1 MNQHSPGAEA
11 RYSDRI
17 YTRLQ
22 RALAPGLRNSQYQY
36 AERLR
41 LHGARAHSWLDLGCG
56 RYTVP
61 DWAAASVRMLSPLVG
76 IDMDPEALRKNAL
89 VRFKVVANGE
99 ALPFADASFDLVT
112 ANMVLEHVAEPDRLF
127 REVSR
132 VLVPDG
138 VFLTHTPNRSGYTT
152 ILTRV
157 IPPGMRTAL
166 AGVLHGRQPEDVYPT
181 HYRANSA
188 HTLRSLAHDTG
199 FAMSTVE
206 YVLSSPQLIRIPP
219 LLMIEMLLIA
229 GLTSDAL
236 ATLRPCLLATFR
248 RGTDDPALIRSE
260 R

>member
-1 MNQHSPGAEA
+1 MNQQWPAAYA

-17 YTRLQ
+17 YTRLK
-22 RALAPGLRNSQYQY
+22 RTLAPDLCNSQYLY
-36 AERLR
+36 AEQLR
-41 LHGARAHSWLDLGCG
+41 VHGSRARSWLDLGCG

-61 DWAAASVRMLSPLVG
+61 DWAAATVEMLSPLVG
-76 IDMDPEALRKNAL
+76 VDMDLEALRKNSL
-89 VRFKVVANGE
+89 VRFAVVANGE

-112 ANMVLEHVAEPDRLF
+112 ANMVLEHVAAPDRLF
-127 REVSR
+127 REVAR
-132 VLVPDG
+132 VLMPG
-138 VFLTHTPNRSGYTT
+138 GIFLAHTPNRSGYTT

-157 IPPGMRTAL
+157 IPPPLRAAL